1 MDELKNFI
9 EELKKFDERLYTLD
23 VAGVQQ
29 YNLPKIID
37 PNRDLND
44 LESRELVVCYE
55 PDRKQVIQL
64 AFIIWQV
71 ATRERNL
78 LQTRDKKFEIA
89 ERRCTSTRKALGR
102 LLLPLFDGDQDKAKD
117 FCVTLYREHKS
128 DIDKYIDGWGIVSRP
143 ASVWVDKEG
152 KNIFLCQNEGRI
164 VVGLSPENYVFVYNP
179 KN

>member
-23 VAGVQQ
+23 VTGVQQ
-29 YNLPKIID
+29 YEVPKIID

-44 LESRELVVCYE
+44 LESRESVICYE
-55 PDRKQVIQL
+55 PNRKQVVQI

-71 ATRERNL
+71 ATRERNS
-78 LQTRDKKFEIA
+78 LQAGTSQFETA

-102 LLLPLFDGDQDKAKD
+102 LLLPLFGGNQDKAKD
-117 FCVTLYREHKS
+117 FCVTLYREHKAN
-128 DIDKYIDGWGIVSRP
+128 IDKYIKGWKIISRP
-143 ASVWVDKEG
+143 SSVWVEKDG

-164 VVGLSPENYVFVYNP
+164 LVGLSPENYVFVYNP
-179 KN
+179 